1 MSFSNL
7 PPELV
12 LFIAGTLHSTQD
24 INALIKVSRGL
35 YHLLKKYLYQ
45 YNVDYESSCGLGHAV
60 KTGNLS
66 ATCYFL
72 SLPRVNV
79 HVRDDAGQTIL
90 HAAAQRPDGFYIMM
104 ILLRDGRVDINATDF
119 QGRTPVSYAVSN
131 DDLRQL
137 SLLLRRDDI
146 NINMS
151 DVEDR
156 APFYFAVDYGNKD
169 IVKRLLDDARLDPNM
184 STGSLSPL
192 ALAAGWSSLEL
203 LEMLLRDQRVIVNNQ
218 TYRRMHPL
226 IAAVVAGHEENTIRL
241 LHTPNIDV
249 NCCWAAMSVLM
260 WTIPFKQTK
269 IAAELL
275 KCDLIDVNRQDD
287 SGRTPLMVAIQYE
300 NHEVFT
306 TLLNRG
312 EIVLTLES
320 RSGKSALDYAMESN
334 SSRMVDDIRER
345 LSLTS

>member
-12 LFIAGTLHSTQD
+12 LFIADTLHSTQD
-24 INALIKVSRGL
+24 INSLVRVSRGL
-35 YHLLKKYLYQ
+35 YRLLKQYLYQ

-90 HAAAQRPDGFYIMM
+90 HAAAQRHDGFYIMM

-137 SLLLRRDDI
+137 SMLLRRDDI

-151 DVEDR
+151 DVEDQT
-156 APFYFAVDYGNKD
+156 PFYFAVDYGNKD
-169 IVKRLLDDARLDPNM
+169 IVKRLLDDARLDPNV
-184 STGSLSPL
+184 GEKFSPL
-192 ALAAGWSSLEL
+192 ALAAGGKSLEL

-218 TYRRMHPL
+218 TYDRMHPL
-226 IAAVVAGHEENTIRL
+226 ITAVFGAREENAFRL
-241 LHTPNIDV
+241 LHAPNIDV
-249 NCCWAAMSVLM
+249 NCCLAAMSALM
-260 WTIPFKQTK
+260 WTIPFKRNK

-275 KCDLIDVNRQDD
+275 KCDQIDVNRQDD
-287 SGRTPLMVAIQYE
+287 SGRTPLMVAIQFE
-300 NHEVFT
+300 NNELFT
-306 TLLNRG
+306 ALLNRE
-312 EIVLTLES
+312 EIDLSLES
-320 RSGKSALDYAMESN
+320 SSGKSALDYAIESK
-334 SSRMVDDIRER
+334 SPRMVEDIRER